1 MATAYTTIGS
11 KFQPYTLAEMLVP
24 YQAYKQEFDKRE
36 ELYNTYAENA
46 GLIGSQLDDTLD
58 KDLMDTVYNPYMH
71 ELNRAASE
79 LSSKGLSPENR
90 KNLQN
95 LRRRFGSDIAPIKV
109 ASEARAEARKN
120 WDKLSSQDKTLMT
133 NANPYY
139 QAVSSY
145 MNGKSPETYYVS
157 GNELYGRGKALAEAF
172 SKTLREVP
180 NGEALANT
188 LGGQYYRITK
198 QYGPDSKQMQDF
210 MNDVA
215 GSIPELRSQVEDIL
229 SNTDIGK
236 KGFTDTDRNKARQYI
251 IEGMKAGLSGNTEVQ
266 YLQNRNW
273 DLIQADKRRK
283 SEKSEKVPTIPK
295 LSTFTSNMGHEG
307 NGDKFSDLDKF
318 VQTLSLKNGKT
329 LSNTELDTLLAEHQK
344 NLNTI
349 KNIENKYGKHVK
361 SIPVPPGSL
370 GTPGSDALAKALS
383 SSLSKEEYFIKN
395 GKKTNFS
402 QLSAKERED
411 YNNATR
417 DVYSYKSKMREVQ
430 SKIDDLVNKYSYIP
444 GDNILQS
451 VQLGI
456 ALEKAQATREK
467 SGIIPMVTPTEQKNS
482 IDALLNGV
490 SSSLGSGESKTKG
503 LIDLETGKFISKSDI
518 DKLIHENKSTEDRL
532 RIIATDSEPVVI
544 HDKDTGKSYA
554 PYGSIS
560 EIDSYRNRYT
570 VTNNYL
576 KDYSNSEMGINNK
589 NAELSQFSLNMLE
602 KSAIMPIQG
611 GVNLG
616 NGYYGYITY
625 TSDGDIVKTIV
636 EEDPG
641 TGYGRLI
648 GTSSLRDEINGGLSR
663 GSYMK
668 DAASGFL
675 YDIFVNNKR

>member
-1 MATAYTTIGS
+1 MAAAYTTIGS

-58 KDLMDTVYNPYMH
+58 KDLIDTVYNPYMQ

-188 LGGQYYRITK
+188 LGGQYYRITR

-215 GSIPELRSQVEDIL
+215 DSIPELRSQVDDIL
-229 SNTDIGK
+229 SNTDISK
-236 KGFTDTDRNKARQYI
+236 EGFTDADRNKARQYI

-273 DLIQADKRRK
+273 DLIQADIRRK
-283 SEKSEKVPTIPK
+283 PQVPTVPK
-295 LSTFTSNMGHEG
+295 LSTYTSNMGHEG
-307 NGDKFSDLDKF
+307 NGDEFSDLDKF
-318 VQTLSLKNGKT
+318 SQTLTLKDGKT
-329 LSNTELDTLLAEHQK
+329 LSNTELDTLLAKYQK
-344 NLNTI
+344 DLNTI
-349 KNIENKYGKHVK
+349 NDIENKYGKHVK
-361 SIPVPPGSL
+361 STHVPPGSL
-370 GTPGSDALAKALS
+370 GTPGSTALARAIS
-383 SSLSKEEYFIKN
+383 GSLSKEDYFIKN
-395 GKKTNFS
+395 GKRTNFS
-402 QLSAKERED
+402 QLSAEEREA
-411 YNNATR
+411 YNKATR
-417 DVYSYKSKMREVQ
+417 NVNSSRSKMQDIQ
-430 SKIDDLVNKYSYIP
+430 SKLDDLVNKYSYIP
-444 GDNILQS
+444 GDNIVQS

-456 ALEKAQATREK
+456 ALEIAQATREK

-490 SSSLGSGESKTKG
+490 SSSLGSGGSKTKG

-518 DKLIHENKSTEDRL
+518 DKLIHTNKSTEDRL

-554 PYGSIS
+554 PHGSIS
-560 EIDSYRNRYT
+560 EIDNYRNRYT

-589 NAELSQFSLNMLE
+589 NAELSPFSLNILE
-602 KSAIMPIQG
+602 KTGVIPIQG
-611 GVNLG
+611 GVDLG
-616 NGYYGYITY
+616 NGYYGYTTY
-625 TSDGDIVKTIV
+625 TSDGDVVKTIV
-636 EEDPG
+636 KEDPA
-641 TGYGRLI
+641 TGYGRLLGI
-648 GTSSLRDEINGGLSR
+648 SSLRDEINGGISR

-675 YDIFVNNKR
+675 YNIFVTNEK

>member
-1 MATAYTTIGS
+1 MAAAYTTIGS

-58 KDLMDTVYNPYMH
+58 KDLIDTVYNPYMQ

-109 ASEARAEARKN
+109 ATEARAEARKN

-180 NGEALANT
+180 NGEELANT
-188 LGGQYYRITK
+188 LGGQYYRITR

-215 GSIPELRSQVEDIL
+215 DSIPELRSQVEDIL
-229 SNTDIGK
+229 SNTDISK
-236 KGFTDTDRNKARQYI
+236 EGFTDTDRNKARQYI

-273 DLIQADKRRK
+273 DLIQADIRRK
-283 SEKSEKVPTIPK
+283 QDKIPTVPK
-295 LSTFTSNMGHEG
+295 LSTYTSNMGHEG
-307 NGDKFSDLDKF
+307 NGDEFSDLDKF
-318 VQTLSLKNGKT
+318 SQTLTLKDGKT
-329 LSNTELDTLLAEHQK
+329 LSNTELDTLLAKYQK
-344 NLNTI
+344 DLNTI
-349 KNIENKYGKHVK
+349 NDIENKYGKHVK
-361 SIPVPPGSL
+361 STHVPPGSL
-370 GTPGSDALAKALS
+370 GTPGSTALARAIS
-383 SSLSKEEYFIKN
+383 GSLSKEDYFIKN
-395 GKKTNFS
+395 GKRTNFS
-402 QLSAKERED
+402 QLSAEEREA
-411 YNNATR
+411 YNKATR
-417 DVYSYKSKMREVQ
+417 NINSSRSKMQDIQ
-430 SKIDDLVNKYSYIP
+430 SKLDDLVNKYSYIP
-444 GDNILQS
+444 GDNIVQS

-456 ALEKAQATREK
+456 ALEIAQATREK

-490 SSSLGSGESKTKG
+490 SSSLGSGDSKTKG

-518 DKLIHENKSTEDRL
+518 DKLIHTNKSTEDRL

-554 PYGSIS
+554 PHGSIS
-560 EIDSYRNRYT
+560 EIDGYRNRYT

-589 NAELSQFSLNMLE
+589 NAELSKFSLSMLE
-602 KSAIMPIQG
+602 RTGMMPIQG

-616 NGYYGYITY
+616 DGYYGYITY
-625 TSDGDIVKTIV
+625 MPDGDVVKTIV
-636 EEDPG
+636 KEDSA
-641 TGYGRLI
+641 TGYGRLLGI
-648 GTSSLRDEINGGLSR
+648 SSLRDEINGGISR

-675 YDIFVNNKR
+675 YNIFVTNEK

>member
-58 KDLMDTVYNPYMH
+58 KDLIDTIYNPYMQ
-71 ELNRAASE
+71 ELNQAASE

-180 NGEALANT
+180 NGEELVNN
-188 LGGQYYRITK
+188 LGGQYYRITR

-215 GSIPELRSQVEDIL
+215 DSIPELRSQVEDIL
-229 SNTDIGK
+229 SNTDISK
-236 KGFTDTDRNKARQYI
+236 EGFTDADRNKARQYI

-273 DLIQADKRRK
+273 DLIQADIRRNP
-283 SEKSEKVPTIPK
+283 EKIPTVPK
-295 LSTFTSNMGHEG
+295 LSTYTSNMGHEG
-307 NGDKFSDLDKF
+307 NGDEFSDLDKF
-318 VQTLSLKNGKT
+318 SQTLTLKDGKT
-329 LSNTELDTLLAEHQK
+329 LSNVELDTLLTKYQK
-344 NLNTI
+344 DLNTI
-349 KNIENKYGKHVK
+349 NDIENKYGKHVK
-361 SIPVPPGSL
+361 STHVPPGSL
-370 GTPGSDALAKALS
+370 GTPGSTALAKAIS
-383 SSLSKEEYFIKN
+383 GSLSKEEYFIKN
-395 GKKTNFS
+395 GKRTNFS
-402 QLSAKERED
+402 QLSAEEREA
-411 YNNATR
+411 YNKATR
-417 DVYSYKSKMREVQ
+417 NVISYKSKMQDIQ
-430 SKIDDLVNKYSYIP
+430 SKLDDLVNKYSYIP
-444 GDNILQS
+444 GDNIVQS

-456 ALEKAQATREK
+456 ALEIAQATKEK

-503 LIDLETGKFISKSDI
+503 LVDLETGKFISKSDI
-518 DKLIHENKSTEDRL
+518 DKLIHTNKSTEDRL

-554 PYGSIS
+554 PHGSIS
-560 EIDSYRNRYT
+560 EIDNYRNRYT
-570 VTNNYL
+570 ITNNYL

-589 NAELSQFSLNMLE
+589 NAELSPFSLNMLE
-602 KSAIMPIQG
+602 KTGVIPIQG
-611 GVNLG
+611 GVDLG
-616 NGYYGYITY
+616 NDYYGYTTY
-625 TSDGDIVKTIV
+625 TSDGDVVKTIV
-636 EEDPG
+636 KKDPA
-641 TGYGRLI
+641 TGYGRLLGI
-648 GTSSLRDEINGGLSR
+648 SSLRDEINGGISR
-663 GSYMK
+663 GGYMK

-675 YDIFVNNKR
+675 YNIFVTNER